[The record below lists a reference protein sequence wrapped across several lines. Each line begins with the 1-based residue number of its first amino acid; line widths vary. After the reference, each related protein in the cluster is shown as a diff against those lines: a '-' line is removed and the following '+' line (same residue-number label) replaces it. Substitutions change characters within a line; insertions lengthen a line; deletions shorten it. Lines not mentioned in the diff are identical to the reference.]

1 MGSQSPETRCKV
13 HLRYKEMFDKDLADL
28 MKSEA
33 GRKPFG
39 QALQLLAVDPVMAE
53 CMMIKMACKGIGTKE
68 LSLCAILCGR
78 TNKEIQFLK
87 KKFFD
92 MYSEDLGR
100 VLDSELG
107 GGLETLVFSA
117 LQASQEE
124 YDVGVH
130 TADKM
135 KADCK
140 TLKKQGL
147 GTFGTNEAGLFKI
160 ICQAPP
166 KYLKELNMCY
176 AEMYGFTL
184 AKALEKE
191 LSGIDQDVTL
201 FLMGMKMEPYEEVA
215 KLIDK
220 ACKGFGTNELLLI
233 TILIR
238 YQSIMK
244 EVALAHVE
252 LYSQTI
258 QDRVKKETGGD
269 FEALLLKIIKT
280 GEEL

>member
-28 MKSEA
+28 MRSEA
-33 GRKPFG
+33 GKRAFG

-53 CMMIKMACKGIGTKE
+53 CMMIKMACKGMGTKE
-68 LSLCAILCGR
+68 LLLFTILCGR
-78 TNKEIQFLK
+78 TNKEILLLK

-124 YDVGVH
+124 YDAGVH
-130 TADKM
+130 TEDKM

-140 TLKKQGL
+140 TLNNQGL

-160 ICQAPP
+160 ICAAPP
-166 KYLKELNMCY
+166 KYLMVRQRQCMPWNRND
-176 AEMYGFTL
+176 
-184 AKALEKE
+184 
-191 LSGIDQDVTL
+191 S
-201 FLMGMKMEPYEEVA
+201 
-215 KLIDK
+215 
-220 ACKGFGTNELLLI
+220 
-233 TILIR
+233 
-238 YQSIMK
+238 
-244 EVALAHVE
+244 
-252 LYSQTI
+252 
-258 QDRVKKETGGD
+258 
-269 FEALLLKIIKT
+269 
-280 GEEL
+280 